1 MRILVTG
8 DTGQLGLN
16 LVKLAPNLINESK
29 VELITTSRKDLDFSC
44 PSSCQKFIYD
54 FRPDWVINAAA
65 FTAVD
70 AAESQVDLAYKINS
84 ESPYFIAKA
93 LKEIGGNMIYLSTDY
108 VFNGLNST
116 PYKPYDP
123 RDPLGV
129 YGASKV
135 QGEDKIQSLLKSSNQ
150 SIVLRTSWLMGPKGK
165 NFALTMLRLIRERD
179 TLNIVSDQIGSPTST
194 NSLSRLCWHLI
205 EKSSKGG
212 SLPSVLHWSD
222 AGVASWY
229 DIAYAIA
236 ELGKELNMIQ
246 DAADI
251 FPINS
256 SQYPTVAKRPNYSV
270 LDITDTIS
278 EGDFYP
284 IHWRKE
290 LKEILRQVSLI

>member
-8 DTGQLGLN
+8 DTGQLGWN
-16 LVKLAPNLINESK
+16 VVKCAPTLINGSK
-29 VELITTSRKDLDFSC
+29 VELITTSRRTLDFSF
-44 PSSCQKFIYD
+44 PSSCKKIIYD
-54 FRPDWVINAAA
+54 FKPDWVINAAA

-70 AAESQVDLAYKINS
+70 AAESQVDLAYKVNA
-84 ESPYFIAKA
+84 EAPYFIAQA
-93 LKEIGGNMIYLSTDY
+93 LKETGGNMIYLSTDY

-116 PYKPYDP
+116 PYKPYDQ

-129 YGASKV
+129 YGASKIK
-135 QGEDKIQSLLKSSNQ
+135 GEDNIQSLLKSSNQ
-150 SIVLRTSWLMGPKGK
+150 SLVLRTSWLMGPIGK

-179 TLNIVSDQIGSPTST
+179 TLKVVSDQIGSPTST
-194 NSLSRLCWHLI
+194 NSLSKLCWHLI
-205 EKSSKGG
+205 EKFSKDRC
-212 SLPSVLHWSD
+212 LPSVLHWSD

-251 FPINS
+251 LPINS

-278 EGDFYP
+278 ECDFYP